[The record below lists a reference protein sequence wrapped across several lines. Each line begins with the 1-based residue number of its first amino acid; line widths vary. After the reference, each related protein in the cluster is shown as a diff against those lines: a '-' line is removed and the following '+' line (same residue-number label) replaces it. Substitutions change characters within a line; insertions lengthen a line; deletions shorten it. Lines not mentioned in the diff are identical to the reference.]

1 MNLVR
6 RILIDQRVALSLI
19 GALVL
24 IDLILYG
31 AALNP
36 LRAGVAK
43 ANARAAAAS
52 EAVVKAR
59 SALTEARAIL
69 QSETGADRQLD
80 IFYSSVLPGN
90 LAGAREI
97 MYPTLAALA
106 TETSL
111 VLERRTSVRGQDEN
125 SRLGWLRTT
134 MRLVG
139 DYRNIRRFMES
150 LESGPHFV
158 VIEEV
163 ALGQSQDGIDSSLI
177 LSLTVA
183 TYFRVRDGV

>member
-6 RILIDQRVALSLI
+6 RILIDQRVALSLV
-19 GALVL
+19 GGLVL
-24 IDLILYG
+24 IDLVLYG
-31 AALNP
+31 AVMNP
-36 LRAGVAK
+36 LRAGVTQ

-59 SALTEARAIL
+59 NALAEARAVL
-69 QSETGADRQLD
+69 QSATGASRQLD

-111 VLERRTSVRGQDEN
+111 VLERRTSVRWQDEN
-125 SRLGWLRTT
+125 GRLGWLRTT
-134 MRLVG
+134 MRLIG
-139 DYRNIRRFMES
+139 DYRNIRRFVES

-183 TYFRVRDGV
+183 TYFKVRDGV

>member
-6 RILIDQRVALSLI
+6 RILIDQRVALSLV

-24 IDLILYG
+24 IDLVLYG
-31 AALNP
+31 AVMNP
-36 LRAGVAK
+36 LRAGVTQ

-59 SALTEARAIL
+59 NALAEARAVL
-69 QSETGADRQLD
+69 QSATGADRQLD

-163 ALGQSQDGIDSSLI
+163 TLGQGQDGIDSSLI

-183 TYFRVRDGV
+183 TYFRVKDGV